1 MRYPEVASDFKPR
14 YTTKQMDISGRRA
27 RLRQAALAWAG
38 LGSLMLLNTFF
49 AELDLRSRIEQAVD
63 LGLGSLFVLA
73 SAVLLGLDIRI
84 RGIAWSV
91 WLARLLLVPG
101 LWRMLVLI
109 RDGLIRPAAPGG
121 DGWPLLPVAAL
132 INAALLSIALVL
144 LARAGFGHD
153 STAISGQPAA
163 IGPRAEGHETE
174 GVEAER

>member
-1 MRYPEVASDFKPR
+1 
-14 YTTKQMDISGRRA
+14 MDSSGRRA

-49 AELDLRSRIEQAVD
+49 AELDMRSRADQAME
-63 LGLGSLFVLA
+63 LGLGTLFVLA

-91 WLARLLLVPG
+91 WLARLLFVPG

-109 RDGLIRPAAPGG
+109 WAGLVGQDAADG
-121 DGWPLLPVAAL
+121 DTWPLVQAATL
-132 INAALLSIALVL
+132 INAALMSIVLVL

-153 STAISGQPAA
+153 PSAIRRQPVALS
-163 IGPRAEGHETE
+163 PQPEGHETE
-174 GVEAER
+174 GVEAES